1 METLNEKTR
10 DFIAINKVLSPF
22 LPRTTYGQKKIL
34 KYEFIIKDTLS
45 FDSHWSTTKKV
56 LEIDRRRIER
66 IRAFL
71 SKIGDISEPVRNGFQ
86 TIGDFAKLKRFLYIL
101 HEISKDHSAVWNF
114 PDFSEMYTE
123 LIRRTGNS
131 VGFSI
136 RDSEMLK
143 LQRKHTSLTKEI
155 SREYEKLRARIENLY
170 SVKLPHQDEFVCPR
184 IMGEELLNSGL
195 VEVVDETADR
205 FLMKLRP
212 SREILNLK
220 EELLNLESK
229 MKNIEKACLKDLI
242 TLTNKNTGILKLCE
256 KVVERIDLDI
266 SRYDMYFA
274 LHCCI
279 PRISQVISVKDGRFP
294 PIQNYCEEHH
304 YTYAPVTASLRR
316 GTNVLYGP
324 NMGGKTSFLRT
335 VGLLISLTLMGFPVP
350 AQEFETIPFRC
361 IRYIDKGDSSGLSSF
376 ATEMNELV
384 SSMRIDGTKLIL
396 MDEFASGTNPIEG
409 EALAAAVIQYF
420 SESSDVVLFTTHY
433 PGVLNFGNNILM
445 CGKLKN
451 IDASDPHEMIDYKV
465 EKGKMKCSSLAL
477 MLASK
482 IGVPQEIIERAR
494 EYVESKNDG
503 RKSLLGF

>member
-22 LPRTTYGQKKIL
+22 FPRTTYGQKKIL
-34 KYEFIIKDTLS
+34 KYEFIIKDTAS
-45 FDSHWSTTKKV
+45 FNSHWGITKKV
-56 LEIDRRRIER
+56 LEIDQRQIEN
-66 IRAFL
+66 IRALL
-71 SKIGDISEPVRNGFQ
+71 SRIGDISEPVTNGFQ
-86 TIGDFAKLKRFLYIL
+86 TVGDFAKLKRFLYTL
-101 HEISKDHSAVWNF
+101 HEISKDHGEIWNF
-114 PDFSEMYTE
+114 PDFSEVYTE

-136 RDSEMLK
+136 RDPEMVQ
-143 LQRKHTSLTKEI
+143 LQKKHTFLTKKI
-155 SREYEKLRARIENLY
+155 FQEYEKLRARIEDLY

-184 IMGEELLNSGL
+184 IMGEDLLNSGV
-195 VEVVDETADR
+195 VEVIDETADR

-212 SREILNLK
+212 SREILDLK
-220 EELLNLESK
+220 EELLNLESE
-229 MKNIEKACLKDLI
+229 MKSLEKACLRDLI
-242 TLTNKNTGILKLCE
+242 ALANKNTDILKLCE

-274 LHCCI
+274 LHCCV
-279 PRISQVISVKDGRFP
+279 PRIGQIISVKDGRFP
-294 PIQNYCEEHH
+294 PIQSYCEEHH
-304 YTYAPVTASLRR
+304 YTYVPVTTSLRR

-350 AQEFETIPFRC
+350 AQEFETIPFNC

-420 SESSDVVLFTTHY
+420 SESDDVVLFTTHY
-433 PGVLNFGNNILM
+433 PGVLNFGNNVLM

-465 EKGKMKCSSLAL
+465 EEGKTKCSSLAL

-482 IGVPQEIIERAR
+482 IGVPKKIIERAR
-494 EYVESKNDG
+494 EYVESKSDG
-503 RKSLLGF
+503 RESLLGF